1 MAKTHNFVYIWHH
14 SRLQVID
21 QCLKF
26 PPFSSRQKI
35 ELTFMRLGGSGA
47 SPGNLSQL
55 FSIVHEVA
63 VDVFSDQDK
72 AMTLNRW
79 KLDRIDNSATGIWV
93 AKACQCLHR
102 GFMKLIFTRFIDLVS
117 LDNSITM
124 HKPMAMYDGDLLSHR
139 FVIELLQ

>member
-1 MAKTHNFVYIWHH
+1 MLTQI
-14 SRLQVID
+14 RLQVID
-21 QCLKF
+21 QCRKF

-63 VDVFSDQDK
+63 VEVFSDQDK

-79 KLDRIDNSATGIWV
+79 KLNRIDNIATGIWV
-93 AKACQCLHR
+93 AKAYQCLYK
-102 GFMKLIFTRFIDLVS
+102 GF
-117 LDNSITM
+117 
-124 HKPMAMYDGDLLSHR
+124 
-139 FVIELLQ
+139 